1 MRILML
7 TDFYRPLLGGQERH
21 VENLAIEL
29 ANRGHEVAVATL
41 WHEGLERFEYDR
53 GVRVYRIQGTVQRA
67 AGLFRQTGRRFAPPA
82 PDPETLW
89 ALRRIIQ
96 REQPQIVHAHSW
108 IVHSFLPLKPWSG
121 AKLVVTLHDYGLRCA
136 TRTLMHHERP
146 CRGPAPDRCPGCAAA
161 HYGPLKAGATL
172 AAHRATLPWLVA
184 AADRF
189 IAVSRAV
196 AQGNGLIDSG
206 RPYRVIPN
214 FIADRLATP
223 AEDLAGYLDQ
233 LPTGEHLLFVGAL
246 NRHKGLHVLLD
257 AYTRLDNAPPLAL
270 IGIWAEQDLRLPTG
284 VRVFQH
290 WPHAAV
296 MHAWQRCAIGVV
308 PSIWPEP
315 CPTVAMEAMLAG
327 RPLVATHTGGLPD
340 LVAHEETGLLVPP
353 GDAGALAAA
362 LARLLADPALR
373 QRMGAAGCERV
384 RAFQAHAVIPQIEAL
399 YAQLL
404 APTGELVT
412 VNR

>member
-21 VENLAIEL
+21 VENLSIEL
-29 ANRGHEVAVATL
+29 TNRGHEVAVATL
-41 WHEGLERFEYDR
+41 WHAGLERFERDR
-53 GVRVYRIQGTVQRA
+53 GVRIYRIQGTVQRA

-89 ALRRIIQ
+89 ALRQIIR
-96 REQPQIVHAHSW
+96 RERPQIVHAHSW
-108 IVHSFLPLKPWSG
+108 IVHSFLPLKIWSG
-121 AKLVVTLHDYGLRCA
+121 AKLVVTLHDYSLRCA
-136 TRTLMHHERP
+136 TKTLMYRERP
-146 CRGPAPDRCPGCAAA
+146 CRGPAPERCPGCAAT
-161 HYGPLKAGATL
+161 HYGPLKGGATL

-214 FIADRLATP
+214 FIADRLETP

-233 LPTGEHLLFVGAL
+233 LPTSEYLLFVGAL

-270 IGIWAEQDLRLPTG
+270 IGIWADTDLPLPAG

-296 MHAWQRCAIGVV
+296 MGAWQCCAIGIV

-353 GDAGALAAA
+353 GDAGELAAA
-362 LARLLADPALR
+362 LARLLADPTLR
-373 QRMGAAGCERV
+373 QRMGAAGRERV
-384 RAFQAHAVIPQIEAL
+384 RAFQARAVIPQIEAL
-399 YAQLL
+399 YAELL
-404 APTGELVT
+404 EPTGELVT